1 MAAYLPFSFDAQFFT
16 DAGAPTA
23 SYKLYT
29 YANGTTTDKATYT
42 TAAGNV
48 AHSNPITLNSAG
60 RPPTGGLFLASG
72 AYSLELKTSAGVL
85 VKRWDDV
92 TSAADIDLP
101 SDALD
106 LTYTAPRNG
115 AVERTVKSRLGD
127 RISVKDYEATGDGTT
142 DDTAAIQ
149 AAFDAL
155 VTAGGGILYFPMGSY
170 RTTEELDFYRA
181 NSPRVDVEI
190 WGDGQHSTKIVADF
204 FGAEYAVIKSHDPL
218 ETTRSSPISF
228 HDIGMEHETT
238 SGGVNPVFLDIL
250 GWGESRMRGIRFGST
265 NNSVARFGG
274 AQNVRID
281 DFVSFFA
288 GKHFNYKDTTGITFD
303 VDGAGEITASA
314 AIFSAGDVGKLIN
327 IFPSNVNRRSIYTI
341 SAFTDTTHVDVSETT
356 LTETGADAYFEPA
369 RCSITSGDSTVTA
382 NAACFA
388 AEDVGRVIYI
398 RGAKAGAYGD
408 GLLRG
413 TIITFNSTTSVEIDI
428 DATNTVSNAPFAV
441 PVVDFYQAE
450 SGAFST
456 AAGADDIKID
466 RLHIEKYRGVALVTK
481 NAAGFWMDQSKLHG
495 YTAPNDEDGSNS
507 AMWLDDTS
515 GEICCDMES
524 SCSYSDCRVFWCNAN
539 DTITWRGA
547 TRGIIN
553 NVIFKSDAVTD
564 DGGYLF
570 IEFLN
575 SYVDRPDPEDQ
586 ISDANYDADPADGR
600 ILFSGPV
607 NMLGD
612 SQTPRHYVGRGTY
625 FGPDG
630 SLTTAQSIDD
640 TIIGSTITWDGTPPS
655 GGVAQRY
662 IWEKIGRF
670 VDAHFRLDYPVAGTT
685 NSTVTI
691 ELPADMPTPE
701 SMNGQGNSEIAYPAL
716 GFLGTSAASTSL
728 SRAVLQK
735 NGSGVFEI
743 VVALNSG
750 TISAAF
756 CTVQVKYP
764 AAL

>member
-1 MAAYLPFSFDAQFFT
+1 MASTTFASGTVITSDWLNDVNTLTYGKNLFDV
-16 DAGAPTA
+16 
-23 SYKLYT
+23 KLY
-29 YANGTTTDKATYT
+29 G
-42 TAAGNV
+42 
-48 AHSNPITLNSAG
+48 
-60 RPPTGGLFLASG
+60 
-72 AYSLELKTSAGVL
+72 
-85 VKRWDDV
+85 
-92 TSAADIDLP
+92 
-101 SDALD
+101 
-106 LTYTAPRNG
+106 
-115 AVERTVKSRLGD
+115 
-127 RISVKDYEATGDGTT
+127 ATGDGST
-142 DDTAAIQ
+142 DDTQAIVD
-149 AAFDAL
+149 AFDAL
-155 VTAGGGILYFPMGSY
+155 VAAGGGAMWFPPGTY
-170 RTTEELDFYRA
+170 RTTESLDFYRA
-181 NSPRVDVEI
+181 NSPRVDMEI
-190 WGDGQHSTKIVADF
+190 FGSGQHSSKIVADF
-204 FGAEYAVIKSHDPL
+204 FGAGEAVIKSHDPL

-228 HDIGMEHETT
+228 HDIGLEHETT

-250 GWGESRMRGIRFGST
+250 GWGESRIRGVRFGSS

-314 AIFSAGDVGKLIN
+314 AIFSAGDVGKLIS
-327 IFPSNVNRRSIYTI
+327 IFPSNVNRRAIYTI

-369 RCSITSGDSTVTA
+369 RCSITSGDTTVTA
-382 NAACFA
+382 NAACFS

-413 TIITFNSTTSVEIDI
+413 TITTYTNSTHVEIDI
-428 DATNTVSNAPFAV
+428 AATNTVTDAAFAV

-466 RLHIEKYRGVALVTK
+466 RMHIEKYRGVALVTK

-495 YTAPNDEDGSNS
+495 HTEPSDEDGSNS

-539 DTITWRGA
+539 DAIAWRGA

-586 ISDANYDADPADGR
+586 ISDANYDADASDPR
-600 ILFSGPV
+600 ILFSGQI

-612 SQTPRHYVGRGTY
+612 SQTPRHYVGKDTY
-625 FGPDG
+625 FTQEGQLVPFKNG
-630 SLTTAQSIDD
+630 AEAAIA
-640 TIIGSTITWDGTPPS
+640 STITWVGGSAPS
-655 GGVAQRY
+655 GTTHVRY
-662 IWEKIGRF
+662 QWEQIGNF
-670 VDAHFRLDYPVAGTT
+670 VHYVFRLEYSVAGGSNTA
-685 NSTVTI
+685 VTI
-691 ELPADMPTPE
+691 AKPADMPTPAFLTGTGV
-701 SMNGQGNSEIAYPAL
+701 SDIVAPAFGFIGDSATTSPNICHAFIL
-716 GFLGTSAASTSL
+716 GDGGSSVLFSA
-728 SRAVLQK
+728 
-735 NGSGVFEI
+735 
-743 VVALNSG
+743 VVNSG
-750 TISAAF
+750 TVNSKLATISGIYA
-756 CTVQVKYP
+756 V
-764 AAL
+764 